1 MIKMKNILIFV
12 IATSIAFLG
21 CQDDDFSIGDII
33 APSNIVITTEVVG
46 VDSENPFGDGSGFV
60 NFKATADDVIS
71 FKFNY
76 GDGITQVIPT
86 GEVSKRYTAVGVNTF
101 DVVVTAIGA
110 GGLATTATTQVEV
123 FSSFDDPEA
132 KRLLTG
138 GEGSSKTWYWA
149 AAEPAHL
156 GVGGNVVISPDSY
169 WLPTFFAASPFQFA
183 ANQASACFYED
194 QFTFSMDGNGQ
205 VSYVYN
211 NGGASFF
218 NVANQ
223 DIVGGSVGED
233 RCFEFDT
240 SGTSLVSLFP
250 SDQNLPE
257 DETTGTAFNLSNSN
271 FMGYY
276 VGTSDYEILEISD
289 NFLRVRT
296 LDVGNPVLAWY
307 HIFTTS
313 PPSAGFD
320 TVFNDLVF
328 EDNFDTNGAPNPEFW
343 TYDLGDGSAEGIPG
357 WGNNE
362 VQIYTNN
369 SENVRVEDGL
379 LKITAIRNGNNFTS
393 ARVKSQGL
401 FEFTYGRVEV
411 RAKLPEGGGTWPA
424 IWMLGANFPTVGWPE
439 SGEIDIM
446 EHVGNNPNTV
456 LGTLHYPAVS
466 PGAGNSA
473 STFVPNATTEFH
485 NYSVEWR
492 EDGIFFLVDDTVFHN
507 FDNNAS
513 TPFNADFFFIMNIA
527 MGGTLGGTI
536 DPAFTSATMEI
547 EYVRLYQ

>member
-1 MIKMKNILIFV
+1 MMIKLKNIYMFVLIAG
-12 IATSIAFLG
+12 ITFLG
-21 CQDDDFSIGDII
+21 CQDEDFSIGDII
-33 APSNIVITTEVVG
+33 APSNVIITTEVVG
-46 VDSENPFGDGSGFV
+46 VDTENPFGDGSGFV
-60 NFKATADDVIS
+60 NFKATADNVIS
-71 FKFNY
+71 FKFSF
-76 GDGITQVIPT
+76 GDGITQIVPT

-110 GGLATTATTQVEV
+110 GGLQTTATTQVEV

-132 KRLLTG
+132 KQLLTG

-149 AAEPAHL
+149 AAEPEHL
-156 GVGGNVVISPDSY
+156 GVGGIVDISPDSY
-169 WLPTFFAASPFQFA
+169 WFPAFFAAQPFQFA
-183 ANQASACFYED
+183 ANEASACFYED
-194 QFTFSMDGNGQ
+194 EFTFSMDANGQ
-205 VSYVYN
+205 VTYVYN
-211 NGGASFF
+211 NNGGTFF

-240 SGTSLVSLFP
+240 SGTSIVSLFP

-257 DETTGTAFNLSNSN
+257 GETTGTVMNLSNNN

-313 PPSAGFD
+313 PPDAGFD
-320 TVFNDLVF
+320 TIYNDLVF
-328 EDNFDTNGAPNPEFW
+328 EDNFDTAGAPNPAIW
-343 TYDLGDGSAEGIPG
+343 TYDLGNGVNG

-362 VQIYTNN
+362 VQNYTNN
-369 SENVRVEDGL
+369 SENVMVEDGL
-379 LKITAIRNGNNFTS
+379 LKITALRDGSNFTS
-393 ARVKSQGL
+393 ARIKSEGL
-401 FEFTYGRVEV
+401 YEFTYGRVEV

-424 IWMLGANFPTVGWPE
+424 IWMLGADYQTNIWPAC
-439 SGEIDIM
+439 GEIDIM

-456 LGTLHYPAVS
+456 LGTLHYPGVS

-485 NYSVEWR
+485 NYIVEWR
-492 EDGIFFLVDDTVFHN
+492 PDGIFFLVDDTVYHSFV
-507 FDNNAS
+507 NNAS
-513 TPFNADFFFIMNIA
+513 TPFNSDFFFILNIA
-527 MGGTLGGTI
+527 MGGSLGGDI
-536 DPAFTSATMEI
+536 DPAFTSGTMEI
-547 EYVRLYQ
+547 DYVRLYQ

>member
-1 MIKMKNILIFV
+1 MKRIRNIITFVALSSLIL
-12 IATSIAFLG
+12 LG
-21 CQDDDFSIGDII
+21 CQDDDNSIGNIV
-33 APSNIVITTEVVG
+33 APSNIVIDVEIIG
-46 VDSENPFGDGSGFV
+46 ADAENPNGDGSGLV
-60 NFKATADDVIS
+60 NLRVTADNVIS
-71 FKFNY
+71 YKFAY
-76 GDGITQVIPT
+76 GDGTTQIVPT
-86 GEVSKRYTAVGVNTF
+86 GEFTKRYTSVGLNTYNF
-101 DVVVTAIGA
+101 VVSAIGT
-110 GGLATTATTQVEV
+110 GGLSTTATTEIEV

-132 KRLLTG
+132 KQFLTG

-149 AAEPAHL
+149 AAEPEHL
-156 GVGGNVVISPDSY
+156 GVGGIVDISPDSY
-169 WLPTFFAASPFQFA
+169 WLPTFFAAQPFQFA

-194 QFTFSMDGNGQ
+194 EFTFSMDANGQ
-205 VSYVYN
+205 VTYVYN
-211 NGGASFF
+211 NNGGTFF

-240 SGTSLVSLFP
+240 SGTSIVSLFP
-250 SDQNLPE
+250 SEQNLPE
-257 DETTGTAFNLSNSN
+257 GQSTGTVMNLSNNN

-276 VGTSDYEILEISD
+276 VGASDYEILEISD

-313 PPSAGFD
+313 PPESDFD
-320 TVFNDLVF
+320 TVYNDLFF
-328 EDNFDTNGAPNPEFW
+328 EDNFDVNGAPDPANW
-343 TYDLGDGSAEGIPG
+343 TYDLGNGTNG

-362 VQIYTNN
+362 VQNYT
-369 SENVRVEDGL
+369 SSADNVIVEDGL
-379 LKITAIRNGNNFTS
+379 LKITARKEGSTYTS
-393 ARVKSQGL
+393 TRLKSEGL
-401 FEFTYGRVEV
+401 FDFTYGRIEV

-424 IWMLGANFPTVGWPE
+424 IWLLGADYQTNIWPAC
-439 SGEIDIM
+439 GEIDIM

-456 LGTLHYPAVS
+456 LGTLHYPEVS

-485 NYSVEWR
+485 NYIVEWR
-492 EDGIFFLVDDTVFHN
+492 PDGIFFLVDDTLYHS

-513 TPFNADFFFIMNIA
+513 TPFNSEFFFILNIA
-527 MGGTLGGTI
+527 MGGTLGGDI

-547 EYVRLYQ
+547 DYVRVYQ